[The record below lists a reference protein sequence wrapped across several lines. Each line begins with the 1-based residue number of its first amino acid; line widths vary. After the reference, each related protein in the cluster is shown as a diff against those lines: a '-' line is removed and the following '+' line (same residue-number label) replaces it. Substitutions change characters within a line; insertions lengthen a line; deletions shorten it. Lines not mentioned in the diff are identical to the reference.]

1 MSALLVGGASTF
13 VSCKDYDGDQAAVT
27 NANVKGLSDKLQE
40 QIAALEAA
48 KIELAKKADKVYVDD
63 AIARIDGTIATL
75 QTTLD
80 AVKASTEQ
88 NASDIAQNAADIA
101 DLVQKVA
108 AANDEIVAVKADI
121 TAINTKLTEL
131 GNKIDT
137 KADKQDLDNLIS
149 KLETTFGPNFEN
161 ALLKGHL
168 AEYAAGEYAADFT
181 AAMLT
186 SLNNAIAAANVEQ
199 FGNVEELFE
208 YLDKT
213 LPDTINA
220 LASKCAYL
228 AGQDSLLNDRI
239 DSLVTSVNVDMVSNP
254 IYGTFNTPF
263 GVKNYVLAGFVGGEI
278 ENTDFNGV
286 KVGGLA
292 ASANGGNIYLTVN
305 PAEVDAE
312 GWSLNLVGRD
322 GKPAPGFGNLVLVAD
337 NTPVTTLSTR
347 ASNGLGGYV
356 AAPKLVDPAA
366 AKINVDK
373 SELKEVAKNVL
384 GKLRGQEALDV
395 TNAVRT
401 IYNTFANAIDQ
412 YYAVKCQV
420 KDDKSYGDTKTKT
433 YVSDYNIAAVTVKP
447 LAYTTLAGKDFR
459 DIPQIPY
466 LTDKL
471 GAVIT
476 KIDNPDAITL
486 DQFGDMTMVIYDWSY
501 REWENRWDIGTS
513 YEDGNSGYERD
524 PQSWIYEDA
533 NGQAWLVIN
542 TYAENDYD
550 YSGADY
556 SYTGSYVT
564 DRRVEIPV
572 KSFETSGSMM
582 TVTIGPDG
590 VEKLQ
595 DDLNNVVTGIVDD
608 FNAMVDKAYDLAGTF
623 DNKVVKRL
631 NKIIKGIN
639 SKLDNAN
646 QYLQPIMLAVG
657 DGNAFRLSEVAIA
670 PSVLDSKGVAN
681 PSVILAP
688 TSYTI
693 ELLAPSYK
701 KSIKVNGEE
710 LNDATLDGATK
721 TVVAT
726 LKSGLNKI
734 EYSTMDFY
742 GNVVNK
748 NYYIQVK

>member
-1 MSALLVGGASTF
+1 MKRKLTSILLMSALLVGGASTF

-63 AIARIDGTIATL
+63 AITRIDGTIATL

-168 AEYAAGEYAADFT
+168 AEYAAGEGAADFT

-199 FGNVEELFE
+199 FGNVTELFE

-213 LPDTINA
+213 LPDTISA

-263 GVKNYVLAGFVGGEI
+263 GIKNYVVAGFVGGQI
-278 ENTDFNGV
+278 ENVDFNGV

-292 ASANGGNIYLTVN
+292 ASADGGNIYLTVN

-356 AAPKLVDPAA
+356 AAAKIEDAAA
-366 AKINVDK
+366 AKVVIDK
-373 SELKEVAKNVL
+373 EGLKDVAKNVL
-384 GKLRGQEALDV
+384 GKLRGEEALDI

-401 IYNTFANAIDQ
+401 IYNQFNNIIPQ
-412 YYAVKCQV
+412 YYAIKCQV

-447 LAYTTLAGKDFR
+447 LAFTTNIGAVGAKVNIPSIPSFEELLGIEINDITISPVTSEIDNFTFTVVDGSWNYWNAVKVEYNADGTGTIDMPLYSYDQRQIIPFTSCVAEDVFDEYNNKIAVKYTVNIAQDANEIVSELNANLASIQLQVNTTLGSVR
-459 DIPQIPY
+459 
-466 LTDKL
+466 
-471 GAVIT
+471 
-476 KIDNPDAITL
+476 DAIKKA
-486 DQFGDMTMVIYDWSY
+486 
-501 REWENRWDIGTS
+501 
-513 YEDGNSGYERD
+513 GNAFD
-524 PQSWIYEDA
+524 KVAP
-533 NGQAWLVIN
+533 
-542 TYAENDYD
+542 
-550 YSGADY
+550 
-556 SYTGSYVT
+556 
-564 DRRVEIPV
+564 
-572 KSFETSGSMM
+572 
-582 TVTIGPDG
+582 
-590 VEKLQ
+590 KL
-595 DDLNNVVTGIVDD
+595 
-608 FNAMVDKAYDLAGTF
+608 
-623 DNKVVKRL
+623 NKV
-631 NKIIKGIN
+631 I
-639 SKLDNAN
+639 SKVNYFLDNAN
-646 QYLQPIMLAVG
+646 QYLQPIMLAVADG
-657 DGNAFRLSEVAIA
+657 DAFRLSEVASA
-670 PSVLDSKGVAN
+670 PSVVKAN
-681 PSVILAP
+681 GENAIILAP
-688 TSYTI
+688 TSYTL
-693 ELLAPSYK
+693 ELLAPAYK
-701 KSIKVNGEE
+701 KSVKVNDTE
-710 LNDATLDGATK
+710 LNGEDLDGATK
-721 TVVAT
+721 TIAAT
-726 LKSGLNKI
+726 LKAGKNTI
-734 EYSTMDFY
+734 EYSVMDFY
-742 GNVVNK
+742 GNVVDK
-748 NYYIQVK
+748 KYYIEVK